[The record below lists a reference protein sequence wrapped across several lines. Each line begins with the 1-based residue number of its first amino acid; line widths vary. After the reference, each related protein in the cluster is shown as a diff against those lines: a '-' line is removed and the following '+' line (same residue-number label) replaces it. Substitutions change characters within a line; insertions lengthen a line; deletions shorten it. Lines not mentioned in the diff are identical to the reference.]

1 MKYAA
6 VLNVF
11 GPGWLFLDPDCNQL
25 NSSYL
30 VTIDFFFLF
39 FFFTSSSFSSKD
51 LSRCWGITS
60 LKPFCRARNWASMPC
75 RKRQFTYNLQEKREH
90 ENITGSPTATHWGH
104 RDGVMHRFIPDILLL
119 GVLRH
124 WNCLAIW
131 FELMLDDFS
140 VSIVL
145 DTESMI
151 QDTSDVVVP
160 EEVEWRRK
168 KLLWPQFFALMYL
181 QY

>member
-1 MKYAA
+1 
-6 VLNVF
+6 
-11 GPGWLFLDPDCNQL
+11 
-25 NSSYL
+25 
-30 VTIDFFFLF
+30 
-39 FFFTSSSFSSKD
+39 
-51 LSRCWGITS
+51 
-60 LKPFCRARNWASMPC
+60 
-75 RKRQFTYNLQEKREH
+75 
-90 ENITGSPTATHWGH
+90 
-104 RDGVMHRFIPDILLL
+104 
-119 GVLRH
+119 
-124 WNCLAIW
+124 
-131 FELMLDDFS
+131 MLDDFS